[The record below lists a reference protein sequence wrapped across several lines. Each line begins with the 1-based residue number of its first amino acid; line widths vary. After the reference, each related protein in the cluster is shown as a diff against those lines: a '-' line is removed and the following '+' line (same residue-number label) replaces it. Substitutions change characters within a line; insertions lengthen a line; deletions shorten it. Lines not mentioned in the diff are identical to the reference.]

1 MVELCGECFDPVVFR
16 GQGIMSLTLWL
27 FMEGQSVYLMG
38 FSEGMEFCVSFKM
51 EID

>member
-1 MVELCGECFDPVVFR
+1 MVELCGEGFDPVVFH
-16 GQGIMSLTLWL
+16 GQGIISVTLWL